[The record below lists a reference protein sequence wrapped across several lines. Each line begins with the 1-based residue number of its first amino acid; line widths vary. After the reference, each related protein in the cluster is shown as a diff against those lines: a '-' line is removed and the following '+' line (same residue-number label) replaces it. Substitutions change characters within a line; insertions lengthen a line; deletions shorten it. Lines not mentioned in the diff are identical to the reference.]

1 MKKILSLL
9 VILPCIA
16 LAEVEV
22 KTEVYEVIE
31 VKQDNGSSKLEWVTA
46 QSIVPGDR
54 VGYRIRF
61 ENTGKDPADNIVL
74 NNPVPEN
81 TIYVDGSARG
91 ANSKI
96 VYSVNGGHLFGT
108 PKQLFIEKEGKKMP
122 ATAKDYTNIR
132 WTLSS
137 PLKAG
142 EQGSVQYVVQVK

>member
-9 VILPCIA
+9 VLVPCIA
-16 LAEVEV
+16 LAEVEI

-31 VKQDNGSSKLEWVTA
+31 VKQDNGRSKLEWVAA

-61 ENTGKDPADNIVL
+61 ENTGKDSADNIVL

-81 TIYVDGSARG
+81 TTYVDGSARG

-96 VYSVNGGHLFGT
+96 VYSVNGGQVFGT
-108 PKQLFIEKEGKKMP
+108 PEQLFIVKEGKKLP
-122 ATAKDYTNIR
+122 ATAKDYTNLR
-132 WTLSS
+132 WTLTS